1 MNHRLAPIACIA
13 ILVLSCAC
21 AFAQESNAQSAPIVP
36 TARVPRPSPTAS
48 AEELVDRAE
57 ILHAQKSYL
66 DAVDYYQAALKKEN
80 SAITWNKLGIT
91 QLQMGRDDDSR
102 HSFERAVKLDKTY
115 PDAVN
120 NVGVT
125 YYKKKKYS
133 RAIKYY
139 KKAID
144 LRESTA
150 SFHSNLAAA
159 YFSKKELS
167 RAMAEYQR
175 AFQLDPTVFERNSKI
190 GVVAQMSSP
199 SDRAQYSYLLAKMF
213 AESGDL
219 NRSLDYLRKAME
231 DGYPGIGE
239 VYKEKEFAVL
249 RKDPRFNELMA
260 SKPLAIPQ

>member
-1 MNHRLAPIACIA
+1 MHRRLAPIALLA
-13 ILVLSCAC
+13 ILILSCLS
-21 AFAQESNAQSAPIVP
+21 AFAQQPSEPLP
-36 TARVPRPSPTAS
+36 TARVPSPSPTAS
-48 AEELVDRAE
+48 AAELVERAE

-66 DAVDYYQAALKKEN
+66 DAIDYYRAALRKEN
-80 SAITWNKLGIT
+80 AAVTWNKLGIT
-91 QLQMGRDDDSR
+91 QLQMGRDDEAR
-102 HSFERAVKLDKTY
+102 KSFEKAVKLDKGY
-115 PDAVN
+115 PDALN

-125 YYKKKKYS
+125 YYKHKKYS
-133 RAIKYY
+133 KAISFY
-139 KKAID
+139 KKAIA
-144 LRESTA
+144 LRDSMA

-175 AFQLDPTVFERNSKI
+175 AYQLDPSVFERNSKV

-213 AESGDL
+213 AESGDM

-231 DGYPGIGE
+231 DGYTGIEE
-239 VYKEKEFAVL
+239 VYKDKEFAAL

-260 SKPLAIPQ
+260 SKPVAIPQ